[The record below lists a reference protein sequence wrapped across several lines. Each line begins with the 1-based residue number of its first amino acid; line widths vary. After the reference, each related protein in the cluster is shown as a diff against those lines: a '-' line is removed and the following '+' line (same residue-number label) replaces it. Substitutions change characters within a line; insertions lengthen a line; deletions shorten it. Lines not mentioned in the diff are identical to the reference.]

1 MIWINISNLL
11 EAKNFSG
18 IARTEYELSLY
29 AYNLKLQGCS
39 IKFSTFDRMYGFK
52 ELKLNEMET
61 ILSNLKNNSV
71 VSKEK
76 LNFFEK
82 LNRSF
87 CKRLVSLRLYCGV
100 VNHCFSDGDTI
111 VSVGQN
117 IGSGE
122 THAYGVIKKSISF
135 KLKVLCHDLM
145 PLNYSKFCFEKHT
158 RLFSKYISD
167 CVKCVDS
174 YYCNSTFTKNELL
187 DFYKG
192 QRKQPPN
199 MQVINLGCDLYKKDF
214 IQNSLSNISF
224 LINESYVL
232 FVSTIEVRKNHKLI
246 YEMYL
251 KLLEEGVKDLP
262 KVYFVGR
269 RGWLVESLLDKL
281 DNDPRI
287 KDKILI
293 LNNISDSELVQ
304 LYKNCKF
311 TLFPSFIEGY
321 GLPIAESLSFGKYCI
336 SSNRG
341 SMPEVGGDYIDY
353 ADPSDLDEWLEKFK
367 FAISNPD
374 YVARKEENII
384 EYYQSVDWEQCAK
397 EILDQ
402 EFAN

>member
-1 MIWINISNLL
+1 MIWINISNILDVT
-11 EAKNFSG
+11 NFSG
-18 IARTEYELSLY
+18 IARTEYELCVY
-29 AYNLKLQGCS
+29 AYKLKKKGLP
-39 IKFSTFDRMYGFK
+39 IRFSTFDRSIGFK
-52 ELKLNEMET
+52 EVTEHDISSVLE
-61 ILSNLKNNSV
+61 NLKKNSV
-71 VSKEK
+71 QPKKKLTFYTKLSRSMSKRFVTIK
-76 LNFFEK
+76 LIFKKVE
-82 LNRSF
+82 
-87 CKRLVSLRLYCGV
+87 
-100 VNHCFSDGDTI
+100 HCFHNNDVI
-111 VSVGQN
+111 VSVGQSL
-117 IGSGE
+117 GSGE
-122 THAYGVIKKSISF
+122 MTAYSIVKRSTKIQL
-135 KLKVLCHDLM
+135 KLLCHDLI
-145 PLNYSKFCFEKHT
+145 PLNYPQYFFKGNSN
-158 RLFSKYISD
+158 LFANYMSD
-167 CVKCVDS
+167 CTKVIDQ

-187 DFYKG
+187 DFYK
-192 QRKQPPN
+192 QQKIQQPN

-293 LNNISDSELVQ
+293 LNNISDFELVQ